1 MPTPTPATN
10 PAAVSATIRRLRRE
24 RGLTQEALAQAV
36 GVSPQAISKWETGQT
51 MPDITLLLP
60 ISKVLGIGVN
70 ELLGGDRR
78 KELEERFQKA
88 IPFGEELTLL
98 VSLDALKEFPDD
110 ETFRYRLAC
119 DEKIL
124 GERSTSKIDRD
135 RYLNRAAIR
144 FGELHNEHP
153 EDEIYASMLA
163 ETLFALGNREEAM
176 KLAATC
182 KDPQKELAM
191 LLEGDEKRRYQQ
203 EKLRQ
208 DMMSFCDRL
217 MADRSREALTAAHTI
232 LDTILG
238 EDIVYWGNTRWSL
251 YTREAEL
258 CREEGDTEGFVAAL
272 TQAYEVAKT
281 YDKIPFGTYPSRA
294 PLFDLLSYEVNAH
307 GALYGLMDTLL
318 DDTRAPL
325 LADPAAEGLRRRI
338 VSEQVNCHRL
348 FRHEWIAYFHFCQR
362 HICESNYYNFS
373 IAFDLPYHEKD
384 LMEWMKRYPG
394 YAGEAMLGFYK
405 AAVEELVGSGVM
417 RGYAAYVGN
426 DILAYCNC
434 GVKEKYKVLPLPEEE
449 RAIPTAPEGAKILAI
464 VEILVSRFFQ
474 NCGIEEMLLDYALAF
489 AKKQGFTHAEVYP
502 LERME
507 LDKERFNSLLS
518 LYEKA
523 GFTVIRDLSSEQDG
537 RYFIMQKVL

>member
-176 KLAATC
+176 RLAAAC

-191 LLEGDEKRRYQQ
+191 LLEGDEKRRYLQ
-203 EKLRQ
+203 EKLRR
-208 DMMSFCDRL
+208 DMMALYGRL
-217 MADRSREALTAAHTI
+217 FANHSREALAAARTL
-232 LDTILG
+232 LDTLLG
-238 EDIVYWGNTRWSL
+238 EDIL
-251 YTREAEL
+251 YTNCLPSTYVWEAEL
-258 CREEGDTEGFVAAL
+258 CREEGNTEGFVSAM
-272 TQAYEVAKT
+272 TNAYEAAKK
-281 YDKIPFGTYPSRA
+281 YDGIPFGSHPYRA
-294 PLFDLLSYEVNAH
+294 PLFDLLTHEVNLH
-307 GALYGLMDTLL
+307 GALLGLIMD
-318 DDTRAPL
+318 DAQAPL
-325 LADPAAEGLRRRI
+325 LADPVVSDLRRRI
-338 VSEQVNCHRL
+338 VEEQVDCRPL
-348 FRHEWIAYFHFCQR
+348 FRHEGLAYFRFCQR
-362 HICESNYYNFS
+362 HICESNYSNFS
-373 IAFDLPYHEKD
+373 IAFDLPYHEVT
-384 LMEWMKRYPG
+384 LVEWMKRYSG
-394 YAGEAMLGFYK
+394 YAEEAMLGFYK

-434 GVKEKYKVLPLPEEE
+434 GAKEKYKVLPLPEEE

-489 AKKQGFTHAEVYP
+489 AKKQGYTHAEVYP

-518 LYEKA
+518 LYEKT

-537 RYFIMQKVL
+537 RYFIMQKEL

>member
-60 ISKVLGIGVN
+60 LSKELGIGVN

-88 IPFGEELTLL
+88 IPFGEEFTLL

-176 KLAATC
+176 RMAATC

-191 LLEGDEKRRYQQ
+191 LLEGDEKRRYLQK
-203 EKLRQ
+203 KLRR
-208 DMMSFCDRL
+208 DMMALYGRL
-217 MADRSREALTAAHTI
+217 FANHSREALAAARTL
-232 LDTILG
+232 LDTLLG
-238 EDIVYWGNTRWSL
+238 EDVL
-251 YTREAEL
+251 YTNCLPSTYVWEAEL
-258 CREEGDTEGFVAAL
+258 CREEGNTEGFVSAM
-272 TQAYEVAKT
+272 TNAYEAAKK
-281 YDKIPFGTYPSRA
+281 YDGIPFGSHPYRT
-294 PLFDLLSYEVNAH
+294 PLFDLLTHEVNLH
-307 GALYGLMDTLL
+307 GALLGLIMD
-318 DDTRAPL
+318 DAQAPL
-325 LADPAAEGLRRRI
+325 LADPVVSDLRRRI
-338 VSEQVNCHRL
+338 VEEQVDCHPL
-348 FRHEWIAYFHFCQR
+348 FRHEGLAYFRFCQR
-362 HICESNYYNFS
+362 HICESNYSNFS

-384 LMEWMKRYPG
+384 LMEWMKRYSG
-394 YAGEAMLGFYK
+394 YAEEAMLGFYK

-449 RAIPTAPEGAKILAI
+449 RAIPTAPEGAKILSI

-474 NCGIEEMLLDYALAF
+474 NSGIEEMLLERSLTD
-489 AKKQGFTHAEVYP
+489 AKRKGYTHAEVYP

-507 LDKERFNSLLS
+507 PDKERFNSLLS
-518 LYEKA
+518 LYEKT
-523 GFTVIRDLSSEQDG
+523 GFTVIRDLSSEPDG
-537 RYFIMQKVL
+537 RYFIMQKEL

>member
-1 MPTPTPATN
+1 MPSPTPATN

-24 RGLTQEALAQAV
+24 RGLTQEALALAV

-153 EDEIYASMLA
+153 EDETYASMLA

-176 KLAATC
+176 RLAAAC

-191 LLEGDEKRRYQQ
+191 LLEGDEKRRYLQ
-203 EKLRQ
+203 EKLRR
-208 DMMSFCDRL
+208 DMMALYGRL
-217 MADRSREALTAAHTI
+217 FANHSREALAAARTL
-232 LDTILG
+232 LDTLLG
-238 EDIVYWGNTRWSL
+238 EDIL
-251 YTREAEL
+251 YTNCLPSTYVWEAEL
-258 CREEGDTEGFVAAL
+258 CREEGNTEGFVSAM
-272 TQAYEVAKT
+272 TNAYEAAKK
-281 YDKIPFGTYPSRA
+281 YDGIPFGSHPYRA
-294 PLFDLLSYEVNAH
+294 PLFDLLTHEVNLH
-307 GALYGLMDTLL
+307 GALLGLIMEDAQ
-318 DDTRAPL
+318 APL
-325 LADPAAEGLRRRI
+325 LADPVVSDLRRRI
-338 VSEQVNCHRL
+338 VEEQVDCRPL
-348 FRHEWIAYFHFCQR
+348 FRHEGLAYFRFCQR
-362 HICESNYYNFS
+362 HICESNYFNFS
-373 IAFDLPYHEKD
+373 IAFDLPYHEDTLK
-384 LMEWMKRYPG
+384 EWMNRYPG
-394 YAGEAMLGFYK
+394 YAHEAMLGFYK
-405 AAVEELVGSGVM
+405 DTVEKLVGGGVM
-417 RGYAAYVGN
+417 GGYAAYFGN

-434 GVKEKYKVLPLPEEE
+434 GVKEKYKGLPIPAEE

-464 VEILVSRFFQ
+464 VEILVARFFS
-474 NCGIEEMLLDYALAF
+474 NSGIEEKLLEHALTE
-489 AKKQGFTHAEVYP
+489 AKKKGFTHAEVYP
-502 LERME
+502 LERMT
-507 LDKERFNSLLS
+507 LDKEWFNARLS

-523 GFTVIRDLSSEQDG
+523 GFTVIRDLSGEQDG
-537 RYFIMQKVL
+537 RYFIMQKEL

>member
-88 IPFGEELTLL
+88 ISFGEELTLL

-124 GERSTSKIDRD
+124 SERSTSKIDRD

-153 EDEIYASMLA
+153 EDETYASMLA

-176 KLAATC
+176 RLAAAC

-191 LLEGDEKRRYQQ
+191 LLEGDEKRRYLQ
-203 EKLRQ
+203 EKLRR
-208 DMMSFCDRL
+208 DMMALYGRL
-217 MADRSREALTAAHTI
+217 FANHSREALAAARTL
-232 LDTILG
+232 LDTLLG
-238 EDIVYWGNTRWSL
+238 EDIL
-251 YTREAEL
+251 YTNCLPSTYVWEAEL
-258 CREEGDTEGFVAAL
+258 CREEGNTEGFVSAM
-272 TQAYEVAKT
+272 TNAYEAAKK
-281 YDKIPFGTYPSRA
+281 YDGIPFGSHPYRA
-294 PLFDLLSYEVNAH
+294 PLFDLLTHEVNLH
-307 GALYGLMDTLL
+307 GALLGLIMD
-318 DDTRAPL
+318 DAQAPL
-325 LADPAAEGLRRRI
+325 LADPVVLDLRRRI
-338 VSEQVNCHRL
+338 VEEQVDCRPL
-348 FRHEWIAYFHFCQR
+348 FRHEGLAYFRFCQR
-362 HICESNYYNFS
+362 HICESNYSNFS

-384 LMEWMKRYPG
+384 LMEWMKRYSG
-394 YAGEAMLGFYK
+394 YAEEAMLGFYK

-489 AKKQGFTHAEVYP
+489 AKKQGYTHAEVYP

-518 LYEKA
+518 LYEKT
-523 GFTVIRDLSSEQDG
+523 GFTVIRDLSGEQDG
-537 RYFIMQKVL
+537 RYFIMQKEL

>member
-88 IPFGEELTLL
+88 LPFGEELTLL

-176 KLAATC
+176 KLAAAC

-208 DMMSFCDRL
+208 DMMALYGRL
-217 MADRSREALTAAHTI
+217 FANHSREALAAARTL
-232 LDTILG
+232 LDTLLG
-238 EDIVYWGNTRWSL
+238 EDIL
-251 YTREAEL
+251 YTNCLPSTYVWEAEL
-258 CREEGDTEGFVAAL
+258 CREEGNTEGFVSAM
-272 TQAYEVAKT
+272 TNAYEAAKK
-281 YDKIPFGTYPSRA
+281 YDGIPFGSHPYRA
-294 PLFDLLSYEVNAH
+294 PLFDLLTHEVNLH
-307 GALYGLMDTLL
+307 GALLGLIMD
-318 DDTRAPL
+318 DAQAPL
-325 LADPAAEGLRRRI
+325 LADPVVSDLRRRI
-338 VSEQVNCHRL
+338 VEEQVDCRPL
-348 FRHEWIAYFHFCQR
+348 FRHEGLAYFRFCQR
-362 HICESNYYNFS
+362 HICESNYSNFS
-373 IAFDLPYHEKD
+373 IAFDLPYHEVT
-384 LMEWMKRYPG
+384 LVEWMKRYSG
-394 YAGEAMLGFYK
+394 YAEEAMLGFYK

-489 AKKQGFTHAEVYP
+489 AKKQGYTHAEVYP

-518 LYEKA
+518 LYEKT

-537 RYFIMQKVL
+537 RYFIMQKEL

>member
-119 DEKIL
+119 DEKLL

-163 ETLFALGNREEAM
+163 ETLFALGNREEAV
-176 KLAATC
+176 KLAAAC

-208 DMMSFCDRL
+208 DMMALYGRL
-217 MADRSREALTAAHTI
+217 FANHSREALAAARTL
-232 LDTILG
+232 LDTLLG
-238 EDIVYWGNTRWSL
+238 EDIL
-251 YTREAEL
+251 YTNCLPSTYVWEAEL
-258 CREEGDTEGFVAAL
+258 CREEGNTEGFVSAM
-272 TQAYEVAKT
+272 TNAYEAAKK
-281 YDKIPFGTYPSRA
+281 YDGIPFGSHPYRA
-294 PLFDLLSYEVNAH
+294 PLFDLLTHEENLH
-307 GALYGLMDTLL
+307 GALLGLIMD
-318 DDTRAPL
+318 DAQAPL
-325 LADPAAEGLRRRI
+325 LADPAVSDLRRRI
-338 VSEQVNCHRL
+338 VEEQVDCRPL
-348 FRHEWIAYFHFCQR
+348 FRHEGLAYFQFCQR
-362 HICESNYYNFS
+362 HICESNYSNFS

-384 LMEWMKRYPG
+384 LMEWMKRYSG
-394 YAGEAMLGFYK
+394 YAEEAMLGFYK

-434 GVKEKYKVLPLPEEE
+434 GAKEKYKVLPLPEEE

-489 AKKQGFTHAEVYP
+489 AKKQGYTHAEVYP

-518 LYEKA
+518 LYEKT

-537 RYFIMQKVL
+537 RYFIMQKEL

>member
-1 MPTPTPATN
+1 MPTHTPATN
-10 PAAVSATIRRLRRE
+10 PAAVSATIRRLRRD

-98 VSLDALKEFPDD
+98 VSLDALKEFPNDK
-110 ETFRYRLAC
+110 TFRYRLAC
-119 DEKIL
+119 DEKFL

-144 FGELHNEHP
+144 FRELHNEYP
-153 EDEIYASMLA
+153 EDETYASMLA

-176 KLAATC
+176 GLAAAC

-191 LLEGDEKRRYQQ
+191 LLEGDEKRRYLQ

-208 DMMSFCDRL
+208 DMMALYGRL
-217 MADRSREALTAAHTI
+217 FANHSREALASARTL
-232 LDTILG
+232 LDTLLG
-238 EDIVYWGNTRWSL
+238 EDIL
-251 YTREAEL
+251 YTNCLPSTYVWEAEL
-258 CREEGDTEGFVAAL
+258 CREEGNTEGFVSAM
-272 TQAYEVAKT
+272 THAYEAAKK
-281 YDKIPFGTYPSRA
+281 YDGIPFGSHPYRA
-294 PLFDLLSYEVNAH
+294 PLFDLLTHEVNSH
-307 GALYGLMDTLL
+307 GALYGLMDTLM
-318 DDTRAPL
+318 DAM
-325 LADPAAEGLRRRI
+325 LADPSVSDLRRRI
-338 VSEQVNCHRL
+338 VDEQIVCRPL
-348 FRHEWIAYFHFCQR
+348 FRHEGLAYFQFCQR
-362 HICESNYYNFS
+362 HICESNYSNFS
-373 IAFDLPYHEKD
+373 IAFDLPYHEVT
-384 LMEWMKRYPG
+384 LVEWMKRYSG
-394 YAGEAMLGFYK
+394 YAEEAMLGFYK

-417 RGYAAYVGN
+417 RGYAAHVGN

-434 GVKEKYKVLPLPEEE
+434 GAKEKYKVLPLPEEE

-489 AKKQGFTHAEVYP
+489 AKKQGYTHAEVYP

-523 GFTVIRDLSSEQDG
+523 GFTVVRDLSSELDG
-537 RYFIMQKVL
+537 RYFIMQKEL

>member
-176 KLAATC
+176 RLAATC

-191 LLEGDEKRRYQQ
+191 LLEGDEKRRYLQ
-203 EKLRQ
+203 EKLRR
-208 DMMSFCDRL
+208 DMMALYGRL
-217 MADRSREALTAAHTI
+217 FANHSREALAAARTL
-232 LDTILG
+232 LDTLLG
-238 EDIVYWGNTRWSL
+238 EDIL
-251 YTREAEL
+251 YTDCLPSTYVWEAEL
-258 CREEGDTEGFVAAL
+258 CREEGNTEGFVSAM
-272 TQAYEVAKT
+272 TNAYEAAKK
-281 YDKIPFGTYPSRA
+281 YDGIPSGSHPYRA
-294 PLFDLLSYEVNAH
+294 PLFDLLTHEVNLH
-307 GALYGLMDTLL
+307 GALLHLIMD
-318 DDTRAPL
+318 DAQAPL
-325 LADPAAEGLRRRI
+325 LADPVVSDLRRRI
-338 VSEQVNCHRL
+338 VEEQVDCRPL
-348 FRHEWIAYFHFCQR
+348 FRHEGLAYFQFCQR
-362 HICESNYYNFS
+362 HICESNYSNFS
-373 IAFDLPYHEKD
+373 IAFDLPYHEVT
-384 LMEWMKRYPG
+384 LVEWMKRYSG
-394 YAGEAMLGFYK
+394 YAEEAMLGFYK

-417 RGYAAYVGN
+417 RGYAARVGN

-434 GVKEKYKVLPLPEEE
+434 GVKEKYKLLPLPEEE
-449 RAIPTAPEGAKILAI
+449 RAIPTASEGAKILSI

-489 AKKQGFTHAEVYP
+489 AKKQGYTHAEVYP

-523 GFTVIRDLSSEQDG
+523 GFTVIRDLSSELDG
-537 RYFIMQKVL
+537 RYFILQKVL

>member
-119 DEKIL
+119 DEKFL

-153 EDEIYASMLA
+153 EDETYASMLA

-182 KDPQKELAM
+182 KDPQRKFAM
-191 LLEGDEKRRYQQ
+191 FSEGEEKRRYLQ

-208 DMMSFCDRL
+208 DMMALYGRL
-217 MADRSREALTAAHTI
+217 FANHSREALAAARTL
-232 LDTILG
+232 LDTLLG
-238 EDIVYWGNTRWSL
+238 EDIL
-251 YTREAEL
+251 YTNCLPSTYVWEAEL
-258 CREEGDTEGFVAAL
+258 CREEGNTEGFVSAM
-272 TQAYEVAKT
+272 TNAYEAAKK
-281 YDKIPFGTYPSRA
+281 YDGIPFGSHPYRA
-294 PLFDLLSYEVNAH
+294 PLFDLLTHEVNLH
-307 GALYGLMDTLL
+307 GALLGLIMD
-318 DDTRAPL
+318 DAQAPL
-325 LADPAAEGLRRRI
+325 LADPVVSDLRRRI
-338 VSEQVNCHRL
+338 VEEQVDCRPL
-348 FRHEWIAYFHFCQR
+348 FRHEGLAYFQFCQR
-362 HICESNYYNFS
+362 HICESNYSNFS
-373 IAFDLPYHEKD
+373 IAFDLPYHEVT
-384 LMEWMKRYPG
+384 LVEWMKRYSG
-394 YAGEAMLGFYK
+394 YAEEAMLGFYK

-489 AKKQGFTHAEVYP
+489 AKKQGYTHAEVYP
-502 LERME
+502 LERMA
-507 LDKERFNSLLS
+507 LDKERFNTLLS

-523 GFTVIRDLSSEQDG
+523 GFAVIRDLSNELDG
-537 RYFIMQKVL
+537 RYFIMQKKL

>member
-70 ELLGGDRR
+70 ELLGGDRC

-176 KLAATC
+176 RLAATC

-191 LLEGDEKRRYQQ
+191 LWEGDEKRRYLQ

-208 DMMSFCDRL
+208 DMMALYGRL
-217 MADRSREALTAAHTI
+217 FANHSREALAAARTL
-232 LDTILG
+232 LDTLLG
-238 EDIVYWGNTRWSL
+238 EDIL
-251 YTREAEL
+251 YTNCLPSTYVWEAEL
-258 CREEGDTEGFVAAL
+258 CREEGNTEGFVSAM
-272 TQAYEVAKT
+272 TNAYEAAKK
-281 YDKIPFGTYPSRA
+281 YDGIPSGSHPYRA
-294 PLFDLLSYEVNAH
+294 PLFDLLTHEVNLH
-307 GALYGLMDTLL
+307 GALLGLIMD
-318 DDTRAPL
+318 DAQAPL
-325 LADPAAEGLRRRI
+325 LADPVVSDLRRRI
-338 VSEQVNCHRL
+338 VEEQVDCRPL
-348 FRHEWIAYFHFCQR
+348 FRHEGLAYFQFCQR
-362 HICESNYYNFS
+362 HICESNYSNFS
-373 IAFDLPYHEKD
+373 IAFDLPYHEVT
-384 LMEWMKRYPG
+384 LVEWMKRYSG
-394 YAGEAMLGFYK
+394 YAEEAMLGFYK
-405 AAVEELVGSGVM
+405 TAVEELVGSGVM
-417 RGYAAYVGN
+417 RGYAARVGN
-426 DILAYCNC
+426 DILSYCNC
-434 GVKEKYKVLPLPEEE
+434 GVKEKYKLLPLPEEE

-474 NCGIEEMLLDYALAF
+474 NCGIEEMLLDHALAF

-502 LERME
+502 LERMW
-507 LDKERFNSLLS
+507 LDKEWFGRMLS
-518 LYEKA
+518 LYEKM
-523 GFTVIRDLSSEQDG
+523 GFRVVRDLSSELDG
-537 RYFIMQKVL
+537 RYFIMQKEL

>member
-1 MPTPTPATN
+1 MPAPTPPTN

-24 RGLTQEALAQAV
+24 KGLTQEALAQAM

-60 ISKVLGIGVN
+60 LSKVLGIGVN

-153 EDEIYASMLA
+153 EDETYASMLA

-176 KLAATC
+176 RLAAAC

-191 LLEGDEKRRYQQ
+191 LLEGDEKRRYLQ

-208 DMMSFCDRL
+208 DMMALYGRL
-217 MADRSREALTAAHTI
+217 FANHSREALAAARTL
-232 LDTILG
+232 LDTLLG
-238 EDIVYWGNTRWSL
+238 EDIL
-251 YTREAEL
+251 YTNCLPSTYVWEAEL
-258 CREEGDTEGFVAAL
+258 CREEGNTEGFVSAM
-272 TQAYEVAKT
+272 TNAYEAAKK
-281 YDKIPFGTYPSRA
+281 YDGIPFGSHPYRA
-294 PLFDLLSYEVNAH
+294 PLFDLLTHEVNLH
-307 GALYGLMDTLL
+307 GALLHLIMD
-318 DDTRAPL
+318 DAQAPL
-325 LADPAAEGLRRRI
+325 LADPVVSDLRRRI
-338 VSEQVNCHRL
+338 VEEQVDCRPL
-348 FRHEWIAYFHFCQR
+348 FRHEGLAYFQFCQR
-362 HICESNYYNFS
+362 HICESNYSNFS
-373 IAFDLPYHEKD
+373 IAFDLPYHEVT
-384 LMEWMKRYPG
+384 LVEWMKRYSG
-394 YAGEAMLGFYK
+394 YAEEAMLGFYK

-417 RGYAAYVGN
+417 RGYAARVGN

-434 GVKEKYKVLPLPEEE
+434 GAKEKYKILPIPEEE

-489 AKKQGFTHAEVYP
+489 AKKQGYTHAEVYP

-523 GFTVIRDLSSEQDG
+523 GFTVVRDLSSELDG
-537 RYFIMQKVL
+537 RYFIMQKEL

>member
-98 VSLDALKEFPDD
+98 ASLDALKEFPDD

-153 EDEIYASMLA
+153 EDETYASMLA

-176 KLAATC
+176 RLAAAC

-191 LLEGDEKRRYQQ
+191 LLEGDEKRRYLQK
-203 EKLRQ
+203 KLRQ
-208 DMMSFCDRL
+208 DMMALYGRL
-217 MADRSREALTAAHTI
+217 FANHSREALAAARTL
-232 LDTILG
+232 LDTLLG
-238 EDIVYWGNTRWSL
+238 EDIL
-251 YTREAEL
+251 YTNCLPSTYVWEAEL
-258 CREEGDTEGFVAAL
+258 CREEGNTEGFVSAM
-272 TQAYEVAKT
+272 TNAYEAAKK
-281 YDKIPFGTYPSRA
+281 YDGIPFGSHPYRA
-294 PLFDLLSYEVNAH
+294 PLFDLLTHEVNLH
-307 GALYGLMDTLL
+307 GALLGLIMD
-318 DDTRAPL
+318 DAQAPL
-325 LADPAAEGLRRRI
+325 LADPAVSDLRRRI
-338 VSEQVNCHRL
+338 VEEQLDCRPL
-348 FRHEWIAYFHFCQR
+348 FRHEGLAYFRFCQR
-362 HICESNYYNFS
+362 HICESNYSNFS

-449 RAIPTAPEGAKILAI
+449 RAIPTAPEGSRILAI

-489 AKKQGFTHAEVYP
+489 AKKQGYTHAEVYP

-518 LYEKA
+518 LYEKT
-523 GFTVIRDLSSEQDG
+523 GFTVIRDLSSEPDG
-537 RYFIMQKVL
+537 RYFIMQKKL

>member
-163 ETLFALGNREEAM
+163 ETLFALGNREEAI

-191 LLEGDEKRRYQQ
+191 LLEGDEKRRYLQ
-203 EKLRQ
+203 EKLRR
-208 DMMSFCDRL
+208 DMMSLYGRL
-217 MADRSREALTAAHTI
+217 FSNHSREALAAARTL
-232 LDTILG
+232 LDTLLG
-238 EDIVYWGNTRWSL
+238 EDIL
-251 YTREAEL
+251 YTNCLPSTYVWEAEL
-258 CREEGDTEGFVAAL
+258 CREEGNTEGFVSAM
-272 TQAYEVAKT
+272 TNAYEAAKK
-281 YDKIPFGTYPSRA
+281 YDGIPFGSHPYRA
-294 PLFDLLSYEVNAH
+294 PLFDLLTHEVNLH
-307 GALYGLMDTLL
+307 GALLHLIMD
-318 DDTRAPL
+318 DAQAPL
-325 LADPAAEGLRRRI
+325 LADPVVSDLRRRI
-338 VSEQVNCHRL
+338 VEEQVDCRPL
-348 FRHEWIAYFHFCQR
+348 FRHEGLAYFQFCQR
-362 HICESNYYNFS
+362 HICESNYSNFS
-373 IAFDLPYHEKD
+373 IAFDLPYHEVT
-384 LMEWMKRYPG
+384 LVEWMKRYSG
-394 YAGEAMLGFYK
+394 YAEEAMLGFYK

-449 RAIPTAPEGAKILAI
+449 RAIPTAPEGAKILSI

-474 NCGIEEMLLDYALAF
+474 NCGIEGMLLDHALAF
-489 AKKQGFTHAEVYP
+489 AKKQGYTHAEVYP

-523 GFTVIRDLSSEQDG
+523 GFTVIRDLSSEPDG
-537 RYFIMQKVL
+537 RYFIMQKEL

>member
-176 KLAATC
+176 RLAATC

-208 DMMSFCDRL
+208 DMMALYGRL
-217 MADRSREALTAAHTI
+217 FANHSREALAAARTL
-232 LDTILG
+232 LDTLLG
-238 EDIVYWGNTRWSL
+238 EDIL
-251 YTREAEL
+251 YTNCLPSTYVWEAEL
-258 CREEGDTEGFVAAL
+258 CREEGNTEGFVSAM
-272 TQAYEVAKT
+272 TNAYEAAKK
-281 YDKIPFGTYPSRA
+281 YDGIPIGSHPYRA
-294 PLFDLLSYEVNAH
+294 PLFDLLTHEVNLH
-307 GALYGLMDTLL
+307 GALLGLIMD
-318 DDTRAPL
+318 DAQAPL
-325 LADPAAEGLRRRI
+325 LADPVVSDLRRRI
-338 VSEQVNCHRL
+338 VEEQVDCRPL
-348 FRHEWIAYFHFCQR
+348 FRHEGLAYFRFCQR
-362 HICESNYYNFS
+362 HICESNYSNFS
-373 IAFDLPYHEKD
+373 IAFDLPYHEVT
-384 LMEWMKRYPG
+384 LVEWMKRYSG
-394 YAGEAMLGFYK
+394 YAEEAMLGFYK

-489 AKKQGFTHAEVYP
+489 AKKQGYTHAEVYP

-537 RYFIMQKVL
+537 RYFIMQKEL

>member
-1 MPTPTPATN
+1 MPSPTPATN

-24 RGLTQEALAQAV
+24 RGLTQEALALAV

-153 EDEIYASMLA
+153 EDETYASMLA

-176 KLAATC
+176 RLAAAC

-191 LLEGDEKRRYQQ
+191 LLEGDEKRRYLQK
-203 EKLRQ
+203 KLRR
-208 DMMSFCDRL
+208 DMMALYGRL
-217 MADRSREALTAAHTI
+217 FANHSREALAAARTL
-232 LDTILG
+232 LDTLLG
-238 EDIVYWGNTRWSL
+238 EDVL
-251 YTREAEL
+251 YTNCLPSTYVWEAEL
-258 CREEGDTEGFVAAL
+258 CREEGNTEGFVSAM
-272 TQAYEVAKT
+272 TNAYEAAKK
-281 YDKIPFGTYPSRA
+281 YDGIPFGSHPYRA
-294 PLFDLLSYEVNAH
+294 PLFDLLTHEVNLH
-307 GALYGLMDTLL
+307 GALLGLIMD
-318 DDTRAPL
+318 DAQAPL
-325 LADPAAEGLRRRI
+325 LADPVVSDLRRRI
-338 VSEQVNCHRL
+338 VEEQVDCRPL
-348 FRHEWIAYFHFCQR
+348 FRHEGLAYFRFCQR
-362 HICESNYYNFS
+362 HICESNYSNFS
-373 IAFDLPYHEKD
+373 IAFDLPYHEVT
-384 LMEWMKRYPG
+384 LVEWMKRYSG
-394 YAGEAMLGFYK
+394 YAEEAMLGFYK

-464 VEILVSRFFQ
+464 VEIMTSRFFQ
-474 NCGIEEMLLDYALAF
+474 NCGIEEMLLDRALTD
-489 AKKQGFTHAEVYP
+489 AKRKGFTHAEVYP

-523 GFTVIRDLSSEQDG
+523 GFAVIRDLSSEQDG
-537 RYFIMQKVL
+537 RYFIMQKEL

>member
-163 ETLFALGNREEAM
+163 ETLFALGNREEAV
-176 KLAATC
+176 KLAAAC

-191 LLEGDEKRRYQQ
+191 LLEGDEKRRYLQ
-203 EKLRQ
+203 EKLRR
-208 DMMSFCDRL
+208 DMMALYGRL
-217 MADRSREALTAAHTI
+217 FANHSREALAAARTL
-232 LDTILG
+232 LDTLLG
-238 EDIVYWGNTRWSL
+238 EDIL
-251 YTREAEL
+251 YTNCLPSTYVWEAEL
-258 CREEGDTEGFVAAL
+258 CREEGNTEGFVSAM
-272 TQAYEVAKT
+272 TNAYEAAKK
-281 YDKIPFGTYPSRA
+281 YDGIPFGSHPYRA
-294 PLFDLLSYEVNAH
+294 PLFDLLTHEVNLH
-307 GALYGLMDTLL
+307 GALLGLIMD
-318 DDTRAPL
+318 DAQAPL
-325 LADPAAEGLRRRI
+325 LADPVVSDLRRRI
-338 VSEQVNCHRL
+338 VEEQVDCRPL
-348 FRHEWIAYFHFCQR
+348 FRHEGLAYFRFCQR
-362 HICESNYYNFS
+362 HICESNYSNFS
-373 IAFDLPYHEKD
+373 IAFDLPYHEVT
-384 LMEWMKRYPG
+384 LVEWMKRYSG
-394 YAGEAMLGFYK
+394 YAEEAMLGFYK

-474 NCGIEEMLLDYALAF
+474 NCGIEEILLDYALAF
-489 AKKQGFTHAEVYP
+489 AKKQGYTHAEVYP

-518 LYEKA
+518 LYEKT
-523 GFTVIRDLSSEQDG
+523 GFTVIRDLSSEPDG
-537 RYFIMQKVL
+537 RYFIMQKEL

>member
-176 KLAATC
+176 KLAAAC

-208 DMMSFCDRL
+208 DMMALYGRL
-217 MADRSREALTAAHTI
+217 FANHSREALAAARTL
-232 LDTILG
+232 LDTLLG
-238 EDIVYWGNTRWSL
+238 EDIL
-251 YTREAEL
+251 YTNCLPSTYVWEAEL
-258 CREEGDTEGFVAAL
+258 CREEGNTEGFVSAM
-272 TQAYEVAKT
+272 TNAYEAAKK
-281 YDKIPFGTYPSRA
+281 YDGIPFGSHPYRA
-294 PLFDLLSYEVNAH
+294 PLFDLLTHEVNLH
-307 GALYGLMDTLL
+307 GALLGLIMD
-318 DDTRAPL
+318 DAQAPL
-325 LADPAAEGLRRRI
+325 LADPVVSDLRRRI
-338 VSEQVNCHRL
+338 VEEQVDCRPL
-348 FRHEWIAYFHFCQR
+348 FRHEGLAYFRFCQR
-362 HICESNYYNFS
+362 HICESNYSNFS
-373 IAFDLPYHEKD
+373 IAFDLPYHEVT
-384 LMEWMKRYPG
+384 LVEWMKRYSG
-394 YAGEAMLGFYK
+394 YAEEAMLGFYK

-489 AKKQGFTHAEVYP
+489 AKKQGYTHAEVYP

-507 LDKERFNSLLS
+507 LDKEQFNSLLS
-518 LYEKA
+518 LYEKT

-537 RYFIMQKVL
+537 RYFIMQKEL

>member
-124 GERSTSKIDRD
+124 SERSTSKIDRD

-176 KLAATC
+176 KLAAAC

-191 LLEGDEKRRYQQ
+191 LLEGDEKRRYLQ
-203 EKLRQ
+203 EKLRR
-208 DMMSFCDRL
+208 DMMALYGRL
-217 MADRSREALTAAHTI
+217 FANHSREALAAARTL
-232 LDTILG
+232 LDTLLG
-238 EDIVYWGNTRWSL
+238 EDIL
-251 YTREAEL
+251 YTNCLPSTYVWEAEL
-258 CREEGDTEGFVAAL
+258 CREEGNTEGFVSAM
-272 TQAYEVAKT
+272 TNAYEAAKK
-281 YDKIPFGTYPSRA
+281 YDGIPFGSHPYRA
-294 PLFDLLSYEVNAH
+294 PLFDLLTHEVNLH
-307 GALYGLMDTLL
+307 GALLGLIMD
-318 DDTRAPL
+318 DAQAPL
-325 LADPAAEGLRRRI
+325 LADPVVSDLRRRI
-338 VSEQVNCHRL
+338 VEEQVDCRPL
-348 FRHEWIAYFHFCQR
+348 FRHEGLAYFRFCQR
-362 HICESNYYNFS
+362 HICESNYSNFS
-373 IAFDLPYHEKD
+373 IAFDLPYHEVT
-384 LMEWMKRYPG
+384 LVEWMKRYSG
-394 YAGEAMLGFYK
+394 YAEEAMLGFYK

-489 AKKQGFTHAEVYP
+489 AKKQGYTHAEVYP

-518 LYEKA
+518 LYEKT

-537 RYFIMQKVL
+537 RYFIMQKEL

>member
-51 MPDITLLLP
+51 MPDITQLLP

-153 EDEIYASMLA
+153 EDETYASMLA

-176 KLAATC
+176 RLAAAC

-191 LLEGDEKRRYQQ
+191 LLEGDEKRRYLQK
-203 EKLRQ
+203 KLRR
-208 DMMSFCDRL
+208 DMMALYGRL
-217 MADRSREALTAAHTI
+217 FANHSREALAAARTL
-232 LDTILG
+232 LDTLLG
-238 EDIVYWGNTRWSL
+238 EDVL
-251 YTREAEL
+251 YTNCLPSTYVWEAEL
-258 CREEGDTEGFVAAL
+258 CREEGNTEGFVSAM
-272 TQAYEVAKT
+272 TNAYEAAKK
-281 YDKIPFGTYPSRA
+281 YDGIPFGNHPYRA
-294 PLFDLLSYEVNAH
+294 PLFDLLTHEVNLH
-307 GALYGLMDTLL
+307 GALLGLIMD
-318 DDTRAPL
+318 DAQAPL
-325 LADPAAEGLRRRI
+325 LADPVVLDLRRRI
-338 VSEQVNCHRL
+338 VEEQVDCRPL
-348 FRHEWIAYFHFCQR
+348 FRHEGLAYFRFCQR
-362 HICESNYYNFS
+362 HICESNYSNFS

-449 RAIPTAPEGAKILAI
+449 RAIPTAPEGAKILSI
-464 VEILVSRFFQ
+464 VEIPVSRFFQ
-474 NCGIEEMLLDYALAF
+474 NCGIEEMLLDHALAF
-489 AKKQGFTHAEVYP
+489 AKKQGYTHAEVYP

-507 LDKERFNSLLS
+507 PDKERFNALLS

-523 GFTVIRDLSSEQDG
+523 GFAVIRDLSSEPDG
-537 RYFIMQKVL
+537 RYFIMQKEL

>member
-1 MPTPTPATN
+1 MSATQ
-10 PAAVSATIRRLRRE
+10 PAAVAATIRRLRRE
-24 RGLTQEALAQAV
+24 KGLTQEALAQAI

-60 ISKVLGIGVN
+60 LSKELGIGVDL
-70 ELLGGDRR
+70 LLGGDRR

-88 IPFGEELTLL
+88 LPFGEEVTLL

-110 ETFRYRLAC
+110 KTFRYRLAC

-124 GERSTSKIDRD
+124 GERATSKMDRNF
-135 RYLNRAAIR
+135 YLNRAVSHFR
-144 FGELHNEHP
+144 ELHNEYP
-153 EDEIYASMLA
+153 EDETYAAMLA
-163 ETLFALGNREEAM
+163 ETLFAMGNREEAM
-176 KLAATC
+176 KLAAAC
-182 KDPQKELAM
+182 KDPQREFAM
-191 LLEGDEKRRYQQ
+191 FLEGDEKRRYRQD
-203 EKLRQ
+203 KLRQ
-208 DMMSFCDRL
+208 TMMSFCDRL
-217 MADRSREALTAAHTI
+217 MVDHSREALTAAHTI

-238 EDIVYWGNTRWSL
+238 EDIVYCGNTHWSL

-258 CREEGDTEGFVAAL
+258 CREEGDTEGFASAL
-272 TQAYEVAKT
+272 TRAYEVAKT

-307 GALYGLMDTLL
+307 GALYGLMDALL

-405 AAVEELVGSGVM
+405 AAVEELVGDGVM
-417 RGYAAYVGN
+417 RGYAAYFGN

-434 GVKEKYKVLPLPEEE
+434 GAKEKYKVLPLPEEE

-474 NCGIEEMLLDYALAF
+474 NCGIEEMLLEHALTD
-489 AKKQGFTHAEVYP
+489 AKKQGYTHAEVYP

-507 LDKERFNSLLS
+507 P
-518 LYEKA
+518 
-523 GFTVIRDLSSEQDG
+523 G
-537 RYFIMQKVL
+537 

>member
-124 GERSTSKIDRD
+124 SERSTSKIDRD

-176 KLAATC
+176 RLAATC

-203 EKLRQ
+203 EKLRR
-208 DMMSFCDRL
+208 DMMALYGRL
-217 MADRSREALTAAHTI
+217 FANHSREALAAARTL
-232 LDTILG
+232 LDTLLG
-238 EDIVYWGNTRWSL
+238 EDIL
-251 YTREAEL
+251 YTNCLPSTYVWEAEL
-258 CREEGDTEGFVAAL
+258 CREEGNTEGFVSAM
-272 TQAYEVAKT
+272 TNAYEAAKK
-281 YDKIPFGTYPSRA
+281 YDGIPFGSHPYRA
-294 PLFDLLSYEVNAH
+294 PLFDLLTHEVNLH
-307 GALYGLMDTLL
+307 GALLGLIMD
-318 DDTRAPL
+318 DAQAPL
-325 LADPAAEGLRRRI
+325 LADPVVSDLRRRI
-338 VSEQVNCHRL
+338 VEEQVDCRPL
-348 FRHEWIAYFHFCQR
+348 FRHEGLAYFRFCQR
-362 HICESNYYNFS
+362 HICESNYSNFS
-373 IAFDLPYHEKD
+373 IAFDLPYHEVT
-384 LMEWMKRYPG
+384 LVEWMKRYSG
-394 YAGEAMLGFYK
+394 YAEEAMLGFYK

-434 GVKEKYKVLPLPEEE
+434 GAKEKYKVLPLPEEE

-489 AKKQGFTHAEVYP
+489 AKKQGYTHAEVYP

-537 RYFIMQKVL
+537 RYFIMQKEL

>member
-124 GERSTSKIDRD
+124 SERSTSKIDRD

-176 KLAATC
+176 KLAAAC

-191 LLEGDEKRRYQQ
+191 LLEGDEKRRYLQ
-203 EKLRQ
+203 EKLRR
-208 DMMSFCDRL
+208 DMMALYGRL
-217 MADRSREALTAAHTI
+217 FANHSREALAAARTL
-232 LDTILG
+232 LDTLLG
-238 EDIVYWGNTRWSL
+238 EDIL
-251 YTREAEL
+251 YTNCLPSTYVWEAEL
-258 CREEGDTEGFVAAL
+258 CREEGNTEGFVSAM
-272 TQAYEVAKT
+272 TNAYEAAKK
-281 YDKIPFGTYPSRA
+281 YDGIPFGSHPYRA
-294 PLFDLLSYEVNAH
+294 PLFDLLTHEVNLH
-307 GALYGLMDTLL
+307 GALLGLIMD
-318 DDTRAPL
+318 DAQAPL
-325 LADPAAEGLRRRI
+325 LADPVVSDLRRRI
-338 VSEQVNCHRL
+338 VEEQVDCRPL
-348 FRHEWIAYFHFCQR
+348 FRHEGLAYFRFCQR
-362 HICESNYYNFS
+362 HICESNYSNFS
-373 IAFDLPYHEKD
+373 IAFDLPYHEVT
-384 LMEWMKRYPG
+384 LVEWMKRYSG
-394 YAGEAMLGFYK
+394 YAEEAMLGFYK

-489 AKKQGFTHAEVYP
+489 AKKQGYTHAEVYP

-518 LYEKA
+518 LYEKT
-523 GFTVIRDLSSEQDG
+523 GFTVTRDLSSEQDG
-537 RYFIMQKVL
+537 RYFIMQKEL

>member
-24 RGLTQEALAQAV
+24 KGLTQEALAQAM

-176 KLAATC
+176 RLAATC

-191 LLEGDEKRRYQQ
+191 LLEGDEKRRYLQ
-203 EKLRQ
+203 EKLRR
-208 DMMSFCDRL
+208 DMMALYGRL
-217 MADRSREALTAAHTI
+217 FSNHSREALAAARTL
-232 LDTILG
+232 LDTLLG
-238 EDIVYWGNTRWSL
+238 EDIL
-251 YTREAEL
+251 YTNCLPSTYVWEAEL
-258 CREEGDTEGFVAAL
+258 CREEGNTEGFVSAM
-272 TQAYEVAKT
+272 TNAYEAAKK
-281 YDKIPFGTYPSRA
+281 YDGIPSGSHPYRA
-294 PLFDLLSYEVNAH
+294 PLFDLLTHEVDLH
-307 GALYGLMDTLL
+307 GALLHLIMD
-318 DDTRAPL
+318 DAQAPL
-325 LADPAAEGLRRRI
+325 LADPVVSDLRRRI
-338 VSEQVNCHRL
+338 VEEQVDCRPL
-348 FRHEWIAYFHFCQR
+348 FRHEGLAYFQFCQR
-362 HICESNYYNFS
+362 HICESNYSNFS
-373 IAFDLPYHEKD
+373 IAFDLPYHEKE

-449 RAIPTAPEGAKILAI
+449 RAIPTAPEGAKILSI

-474 NCGIEEMLLDYALAF
+474 NCGIEEMLLDHALAF
-489 AKKQGFTHAEVYP
+489 AKKQGYTHAEVYP

-518 LYEKA
+518 LYEKT
-523 GFTVIRDLSSEQDG
+523 GFTVIRDLSSEPDG
-537 RYFIMQKVL
+537 RYFIMQKEL